1 MRNGYIGLTILGTI
15 AMAMPGL
22 ALAQTCPPGQILQAG
37 ICRPATPPVAAAPAA
52 PSIMPQASATTARP
66 TTAPPPAAAAE
77 PSASPHAT
85 TVTTTTR
92 APMSGTTAPPPPAM
106 APAASAEKIET
117 CPAGLALY
125 NHGCYPAH
133 DAMSTMGR

>member
-37 ICRPATPPVAAAPAA
+37 ICRPATATAPAPAA

-66 TTAPPPAAAAE
+66 TTAPPPAAAVE
-77 PSASPHAT
+77 PSPSPRAT
-85 TVTTTTR
+85 TVTTTTQ
-92 APMSGTTAPPPPAM
+92 APMSGTTTAPPSPAM
-106 APAASAEKIET
+106 APAASVEKIET

-133 DAMSTMGR
+133 DAMSAMGR